1 MNENEGMQ
9 NNFMLRV
16 SAFIVD
22 KRNLI
27 FLVFVILF
35 IFSAFSRG
43 WVQVEDNLAQYLPAA
58 SETRQGLDLMEQEF
72 TTFGSA
78 EVMVANV
85 SLPDAEEIGRAHV

>member
-35 IFSAFSRG
+35 IFSAF
-43 WVQVEDNLAQYLPAA
+43 PAA
-58 SETRQGLDLMEQEF
+58 GCR
-72 TTFGSA
+72 
-78 EVMVANV
+78 
-85 SLPDAEEIGRAHV
+85 